1 MSDKEGMKNDM
12 VRDLAGLLV
21 QEYSELNLDK
31 ALSVVFNSDTYQKI
45 QDENTRLYFQSPRYV
60 YSYLQNELATGRI
73 C

>member
-45 QDENTRLYFQSPRYV
+45 QDENTQLYFQSPRYV